1 MAFKVTKTIAVG
13 QSQSDAL
20 TTNEMV
26 LAGFVISGSGAS
38 ATTMTYLVSPDGNIY
53 YPLYDSTGTEV
64 QTTIS
69 SSSAIAYS
77 TDVAAFLPWTSVKF
91 RLGTSASPVNQA
103 TYPLSISAQLVK

>member
-38 ATTMTYLVSPDGNIY
+38 A
-53 YPLYDSTGTEV
+53 
-64 QTTIS
+64 
-69 SSSAIAYS
+69 
-77 TDVAAFLPWTSVKF
+77 
-91 RLGTSASPVNQA
+91 
-103 TYPLSISAQLVK
+103 